1 MQAIREIRQVDSETI
16 TVKIPEYFRGKKVE
30 IIVLPYSDIIS
41 EDRQE
46 DKLMQFDQLVE
57 NAKTR
62 NFKIDK
68 NIDVDDLMNEMNNGL
83 C

>member
-1 MQAIREIRQVDSETI
+1 
-16 TVKIPEYFRGKKVE
+16 
-30 IIVLPYSDIIS
+30 
-41 EDRQE
+41 
-46 DKLMQFDQLVE
+46 MQFDQLVE